1 MFKAKTTFLLAA
13 AVVAATMI
21 VLATSALSGAAGS
34 STAGTT
40 VKTGQALGKKV
51 LVTQAGRTLYSLSAE
66 TKGRFICTGSCVS
79 IWHPLLAPRSG
90 KPTGATA
97 LGTVRRPSGQ
107 KQVTYR
113 GKPLYSFSQDRKA
126 GDAKGEG
133 FKDVG
138 VWHVAAVGS
147 ASTPAPAPAP
157 QSTSPAYSY

>member
-1 MFKAKTTFLLAA
+1 MLKAKKTVLLAA
-13 AVVAATMI
+13 AVAAAAVV

-34 STAGTT
+34 TTPGAT

-51 LVTQAGRTLYSLSAE
+51 LVTRTGRTLYSLSAE

-79 IWHPLLAPRSG
+79 LWHPLLAPRSG
-90 KPTGATA
+90 KPTGAPS

-113 GKPLYSFSQDRKA
+113 GKPLYSFAQDGKP

-138 VWHVAAVGS
+138 VWHVAAIGS
-147 ASTPAPAPAP
+147 ASTPAPTPAP

>member
-1 MFKAKTTFLLAA
+1 MLKAKTTFLLAA
-13 AVVAATMI
+13 AVVAAAMV

-34 STAGTT
+34 TTAGAT

-51 LVTQAGRTLYSLSAE
+51 LVTRTGRTLYSLSAE
-66 TKGRFICTGSCVS
+66 TNGRFICTGSCVS

-90 KPTGATA
+90 KPTGATS
-97 LGTVRRPSGQ
+97 LGTVRRPGGQ

-138 VWHVAAVGS
+138 TWHVAAVGRS
-147 ASTPAPAPAP
+147 STTTPAPAPP
-157 QSTSPAYSY
+157 STSPGYGY